1 MTVTRSI
8 FHHFMLRILRIFM
21 LRILRILSICLFK
34 KVSSW
39 KVKVKVRRM
48 LQYMEPWHTI
58 TGLTNSISRKR
69 ETEIPPHMWESTGYY
84 PVTLER
90 RGLRPALVFPPRFVF
105 VRFCIVSAPHHPSIG
120 FKQLTMRSAP
130 SFSSKFSNIIPAKF
144 LSEMSINNLISM
156 NNWHLV

>member
-8 FHHFMLRILRIFM
+8 FHHFMPLRIFMLRILRILRIFM

-48 LQYMEPWHTI
+48 LQYMELWHTI

-69 ETEIPPHMWESTGYY
+69 ETEIPLIYVVIQWILSSNPGK
-84 PVTLER
+84 ER
-90 RGLRPALVFPPRFVF
+90 IEASSCFSPKICFCPILHCVRPTPLL
-105 VRFCIVSAPHHPSIG
+105 G
-120 FKQLTMRSAP
+120 
-130 SFSSKFSNIIPAKF
+130 SN
-144 LSEMSINNLISM
+144 S
-156 NNWHLV
+156 